1 VTERV
6 HCLSLRTGEEIKT
19 GMSFASIIKNVY
31 LVPVWYYTTD
41 DSLFALECKF
51 RLEGGEFPSPY
62 SPAT

>member
-6 HCLSLRTGEEIKT
+6 HCLSLRTGGET

-31 LVPVWYYTTD
+31 IVPVLVWYYTTD

-51 RLEGGEFPSPY
+51 RLDSSEFPSPY
-62 SPAT
+62 FPAT